1 MFMFLKNK
9 HNIKW
14 IIIISIIV
22 FFFLGFCYDFWHIQK
37 IITSIEDLTNP
48 AENRALPEDNNG
60 TLKNRLI
67 FFIFRFFGKITLV
80 AFIISF
86 LLHLKKNNQIKRFK
100 EKLALWSKLSFHV
113 SQVGEEV
120 LNELPIGIVLIDVN
134 TKEIQW
140 LNPYANFILKHPEIN
155 TPLGKI
161 NESMLLLTETQD
173 EKTIIALEQKNLN
186 AFTTKN

>member
-1 MFMFLKNK
+1 MFLKNK